1 MSGSLKI
8 GDIQINIESMLF
20 NRESLSHSK
29 KLKLNKFESNQFF
42 DHSNSNNSYNF
53 EFYKN
58 RSFYQSDSFDNNSF
72 QNNTDIFREE
82 SVGITSSE
90 ISNILVY
97 SYDLSEFIKLVSI
110 INDNIKGNQRLI
122 KEDIIIEVDRELLS
136 DYYRI
141 KLKIDKKSETF
152 ITALGISSGI
162 EKKYFVS
169 TEHMSYN
176 LLNFNNIEHGNDS
189 LPRFYIKFRTTKAG
203 FIKMM

>member
-1 MSGSLKI
+1 MSGRLKI

-20 NRESLSHSK
+20 NREYLSHSK

-53 EFYKN
+53 ESYKN

-72 QNNTDIFREE
+72 QNNTDIYREE
-82 SVGITSSE
+82 GLEISSE

-97 SYDLSEFIKLVSI
+97 SYDLSEFIKLGSI

-122 KEDIIIEVDRELLS
+122 KEDIIIELDRKTLHNS
-136 DYYRI
+136 YKI
-141 KLKIDKKSETF
+141 KLKIDKNSETF
-152 ITALGISSGI
+152 ITALGISSDI
-162 EKKYFVS
+162 NQEYFVS

-176 LLNFNNIEHGNDS
+176 LLNINNIEHGRER